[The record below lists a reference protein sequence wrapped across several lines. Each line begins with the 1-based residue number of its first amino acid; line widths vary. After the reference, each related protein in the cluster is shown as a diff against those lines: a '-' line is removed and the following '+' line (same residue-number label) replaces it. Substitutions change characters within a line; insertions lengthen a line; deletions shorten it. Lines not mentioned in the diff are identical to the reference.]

1 MTRIEHLVG
10 TLRRFYGKLP
20 PPPADPFM
28 LFVWEMLSWH
38 ATPRKRD
45 AAFAALKKQ
54 RALTPDA
61 MWKTAYPK
69 LEAIVKTAGPYAEQ
83 RMVAIRTGVDL
94 FRRSPDLA
102 KIIKGSVPAALK
114 MLKPLPQMSGDSVAY
129 RMLLFAGGHP
139 VLPVDAKVT
148 RTARRLGYGEA
159 APDFKRAARGIRQAL
174 AKEMTATPDAY
185 RDAYLYL
192 SHHGE
197 VTCTQSDPHCGVCP
211 LLDDCPEGQRRGAG
225 GIED

>member
-1 MTRIEHLVG
+1 MTRIERLVG
-10 TLRRFYGKLP
+10 KLQRFYGKLP
-20 PPPADPFM
+20 SPPTDPFM
-28 LFVWEMLSWH
+28 LFVWEMMSWH
-38 ATPRKRD
+38 SPPRKRD
-45 AAFAALKKQ
+45 AAFNALKKQ

-69 LEAIVKTAGPYAEQ
+69 LEAIVKMAGPYAEQ

-94 FRRSPDLA
+94 FRRSPDLP
-102 KIIKGSVPAALK
+102 KIIKGPVPAALK
-114 MLKPLPQMSGDSVAY
+114 MLKPFPQMSGDSVAY

-139 VLPVDAKVT
+139 VLPVDAKVV

-159 APDFKRAARGIRQAL
+159 APDFKRGARSIRQAL
-174 AKEMTATPDAY
+174 AQELTATSAAY

-197 VTCTQSDPHCGVCP
+197 ATCAQSDPHCGVCP
-211 LLDDCPEGQRRGAG
+211 LLDDCAAG
-225 GIED
+225 KTNLRLKNSD